1 MKEQRITNA
10 ERVERIDELEALI
23 RLEVDGALHR
33 HLCCEGMDAS
43 VSEALELLAE
53 GFAVA
58 RAAGESLEDLRT
70 FVAEHG
76 LHVPVA
82 NGALL
87 EDGSRLRPTKL
98 SLITFQVNARSDCQ
112 KPNGSPS
119 ASLPLSFIG
128 G

>member
-1 MKEQRITNA
+1 
-10 ERVERIDELEALI
+10 
-23 RLEVDGALHR
+23 
-33 HLCCEGMDAS
+33 MDSS

-58 RAAGESLEDLRT
+58 RAADEPLEDLRA
-70 FVAEHG
+70 FLAEHG

-98 SLITFQVNARSDCQ
+98 SLIAFQVKQ
-112 KPNGSPS
+112 PKGSPS
-119 ASLPLSFIG
+119 ASLPLSFIAG
-128 G
+128 